1 MYLEVSMTHASLKK
15 YQQTNKSTAQ
25 QASPYQLVAMLFQK
39 LLDNIA
45 TAKGAI
51 SQKDFAKKGS
61 EISNAIA
68 IIGVLEGSLDFK
80 EGGEVSNNL
89 AALYKFCSEQ
99 LLVAST
105 DNSSE
110 KLDEIIQI
118 LLPIKSGWDSIP
130 LETQSQVSFDS

>member
-1 MYLEVSMTHASLKK
+1 MAHASLKK
-15 YQQTNKSTAQ
+15 YHQTNKGAAE

-39 LLDNIA
+39 LLGNIA

-68 IIGVLEGSLDFK
+68 IIGVLEGSLDFEK
-80 EGGEVSNNL
+80 GGEISSNL
-89 AALYKFCSEQ
+89 AAIYNFCSEQ

-105 DNSSE
+105 DNNVE
-110 KLDEIIQI
+110 KLEEIIQI
-118 LLPIKSGWDSIP
+118 ILPIKAGWDAIP
-130 LETQSQVSFDS
+130 LENQTQVSF

>member
-1 MYLEVSMTHASLKK
+1 MTHASLKK
-15 YQQTNKSTAQ
+15 YQQTNRSAAQ
-25 QASPYQLVAMLFQK
+25 QASPYQLVAMLYQK
-39 LLDNIA
+39 LIDNIA

-80 EGGEVSNNL
+80 EGGEVSHNL
-89 AALYKFCSEQ
+89 ASLYKFCSEQ
-99 LLVAST
+99 LLIASA

-110 KLDEIIQI
+110 KLEEVIQI

>member
-1 MYLEVSMTHASLKK
+1 MTHASLKK

-39 LLDNIA
+39 LLDNVA

-51 SQKDFAKKGS
+51 SQNNFSKKGS

-80 EGGEVSNNL
+80 EGGEVSENL
-89 AALYKFCSEQ
+89 ASLYKFCSEQ

-105 DNSSE
+105 ENDIE
-110 KLDEIIQI
+110 KLEEIIQI

-130 LETQSQVSFDS
+130 FDTQSQVSF

>member
-1 MYLEVSMTHASLKK
+1 MTHASLKK
-15 YQQTNKSTAQ
+15 YQQTTKSTAQ

-39 LLDNIA
+39 LLGNIA

-51 SQKDFAKKGS
+51 SQSNFEKKGT
-61 EISNAIA
+61 ELSNAIA

-80 EGGEVSNNL
+80 QGGEVSENL
-89 AALYKFCSEQ
+89 ASLYKFCSEQ

-105 DNSSE
+105 TNDSD
-110 KLDEIIQI
+110 KLEEVIQI

-130 LETQSQVSFDS
+130 LENQNQVSF

>member
-1 MYLEVSMTHASLKK
+1 MTHASLKK

-39 LLDNIA
+39 LLGNIA

-68 IIGVLEGSLDFK
+68 IIGVLEGSLDF
-80 EGGEVSNNL
+80 EQGGEVSENL
-89 AALYKFCSEQ
+89 ASLYKFCSEQ

-105 DNSSE
+105 SNDID
-110 KLDEIIQI
+110 KLEEIIQI

-130 LETQSQVSFDS
+130 LDTQSQVSFDS

>member
-1 MYLEVSMTHASLKK
+1 MTHASLKK
-15 YQQTNKSTAQ
+15 YQQVNKSTAQ

-51 SQKDFAKKGS
+51 AQKNYAKKGT
-61 EISNAIA
+61 ELSNAIA

-80 EGGEVSNNL
+80 QGGDVSENL

-99 LLVAST
+99 LLVASAT
-105 DNSSE
+105 NDE
-110 KLDEIIQI
+110 VKLDEIIQI
-118 LLPIKSGWDSIP
+118 LLPIKAGWDAIP
-130 LETQSQVSFDS
+130 TENQQQASF

>member
-1 MYLEVSMTHASLKK
+1 MTHASLKK
-15 YQQTNKSTAQ
+15 YHQTNKSTAQ

-39 LLDNIA
+39 LLGNIA

-51 SQKDFAKKGS
+51 SQNNFEKKGT
-61 EISNAIA
+61 ELSNAIA

-80 EGGEVSNNL
+80 QGGEVSENL
-89 AALYKFCSEQ
+89 ASLYKFCSEQ

-105 DNSSE
+105 NNDAD
-110 KLDEIIQI
+110 KLEEVIQI

-130 LETQSQVSFDS
+130 LENQGQVSF

>member
-1 MYLEVSMTHASLKK
+1 MTHASLKK

-39 LLDNIA
+39 LLGNIA

-51 SQKDFAKKGS
+51 SQDDFAKKGS

-68 IIGVLEGSLDFK
+68 IIGVLEGSLDF
-80 EGGEVSNNL
+80 EQGGEVSENL
-89 AALYKFCSEQ
+89 ASLYKFCSEQ
-99 LLVAST
+99 LFIASASN
-105 DNSSE
+105 DID
-110 KLDEIIQI
+110 KLEEIIQI

-130 LETQSQVSFDS
+130 LDTQSQVSF

>member
-1 MYLEVSMTHASLKK
+1 MTHASLKK

-39 LLDNIA
+39 LLGNIA

-51 SQKDFAKKGS
+51 SQKNFEKKGT
-61 EISNAIA
+61 ELSNAIA

-80 EGGEVSNNL
+80 QGGEVSENL
-89 AALYKFCSEQ
+89 ASLYKYCSEQ
-99 LLVAST
+99 LLVASSNN
-105 DNSSE
+105 DPD
-110 KLDEIIQI
+110 KLEEVIQI

-130 LETQSQVSFDS
+130 LESQGKVSF

>member
-1 MYLEVSMTHASLKK
+1 MTHASLKK
-15 YQQTNKSTAQ
+15 YQQTTKSRAQ

-51 SQKDFAKKGS
+51 SQNNLSKKGT

-68 IIGVLEGSLDFK
+68 IIGVLEGSLDF
-80 EGGEVSNNL
+80 EQGGEVSENL
-89 AALYKFCSEQ
+89 ASLYKFCSEQ
-99 LLVAST
+99 LLIAST
-105 DNSSE
+105 NNDIE
-110 KLDEIIQI
+110 KLEEVIKV

-130 LETQSQVSFDS
+130 FETQSQVSFDR

>member
-1 MYLEVSMTHASLKK
+1 MSMTHASLKK

-39 LLDNIA
+39 LLDNVA

-51 SQKDFAKKGS
+51 SQNNFSKKGS

-80 EGGEVSNNL
+80 EGGEVSENL
-89 AALYKFCSEQ
+89 ASLYKFCSEQ

-105 DNSSE
+105 ENDIE
-110 KLDEIIQI
+110 KLEEIIQI

-130 LETQSQVSFDS
+130 FDTQSQVSF